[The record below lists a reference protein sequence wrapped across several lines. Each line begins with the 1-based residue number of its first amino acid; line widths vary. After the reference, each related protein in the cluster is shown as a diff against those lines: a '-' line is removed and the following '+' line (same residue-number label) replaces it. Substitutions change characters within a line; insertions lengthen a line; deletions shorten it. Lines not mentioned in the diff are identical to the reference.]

1 MVKFEAFVLDVGD
14 IRVVGS
20 RRVFDVTLLHM
31 KFEAFVLDVETYELL
46 EAGESSMSLC
56 CILCFRAR
64 DKTLFWQA
72 EHGRLISRK
81 VGMCRAES
89 GVERYL

>member
-31 KFEAFVLDVETYELL
+31 KFEAFVLDVGDIRLVGSRRVFDGTLL
-46 EAGESSMSLC
+46 QIVLSS
-56 CILCFRAR
+56 
-64 DKTLFWQA
+64 Q
-72 EHGRLISRK
+72 G
-81 VGMCRAES
+81 
-89 GVERYL
+89 